1 LAGGFAGA
9 HCKHE
14 QNTVMLETTLNAR
27 VTQRTEVAPG
37 LLILRVAPVGWT
49 LPDFI
54 PGQFTVLGLP
64 RSAKRCEA
72 AETEP
77 EVSAPDKLIRRAY
90 SIASSS
96 IEKEYL
102 EFYISLVRSGALTPR
117 LFALELGDRVW
128 LSPKTTGMFTL
139 KDVPEER
146 HVVFIATGTGLAPY
160 MSMLRTYL
168 EVDTPRRFAVLHGAC
183 HSWDLGY
190 RTELFTLQRICR
202 NFTYLPI
209 ITEPQGELIPWKGRS
224 GFVQDLWKSG
234 AIQAAWGVQPTPENT
249 DIFLCGNPAMIDSM
263 TALLAGEGFV
273 EHTPQKPGEIHAE
286 RY

>member
-1 LAGGFAGA
+1 
-9 HCKHE
+9 
-14 QNTVMLETTLNAR
+14 MLETTLNAR

-37 LLILRVAPVGWT
+37 LLILRVAPTGWT
-49 LPDFI
+49 LPEFI
-54 PGQFTVLGLP
+54 PGQFTVLALP
-64 RSAKRCEA
+64 GSAKRCEA
-72 AETEP
+72 AEAEP
-77 EVSAPDKLIRRAY
+77 QASDPAKLIRRAY

-117 LFALELGDRVW
+117 LFALELGDRLW
-128 LSPKTTGMFTL
+128 LSPKSTGMFTL
-139 KDVPEER
+139 KDVPEHK

-168 EVDTPRRFAVLHGAC
+168 EADKPRKFAALHGAY

-209 ITEPQGELIPWKGRS
+209 ITEPRGELVPWKGS
-224 GFVQDLWKSG
+224 TGFVQDLWTRG
-234 AIQAAWGVQPTPENT
+234 AVKAAWGFQPTPDNT
-249 DIFLCGNPAMIDSM
+249 DVFLCGNPAMIDSV

-273 EHTPQKPGEIHAE
+273 EHSPKKPGQIRAE
-286 RY
+286 RF

>member
-1 LAGGFAGA
+1 
-9 HCKHE
+9 
-14 QNTVMLETTLNAR
+14 MSETTLNAQ

-37 LLILRVAPVGWT
+37 LLILRVAPLGWE
-49 LPDFI
+49 LPDFT
-54 PGQFTVLGLP
+54 PGQFAVLGLP
-64 RSAKRCEA
+64 GSARRCEA
-72 AETEP
+72 AEAEP
-77 EVSAPDKLIRRAY
+77 QPSDPRKLVRRAY

-128 LSPKTTGMFTL
+128 MSPKATGMFTL
-139 KDVPEER
+139 KDVPEHK

-168 EVDTPRRFAVLHGAC
+168 DAGTPRKFAALHGAY

-190 RTELFTLQRICR
+190 RAELFTLQRLCR

-209 ITEPQGELIPWKGRS
+209 INEPQGELVPWKGRT
-224 GFVQDLWKSG
+224 GLVQDLWTGG
-234 AIQAAWGVQPTPENT
+234 AIKTAWGFQPTPENT
-249 DIFLCGNPAMIDSM
+249 DVFLCGNPAMIDSV
-263 TALLAGEGFV
+263 TALLSSEGFA
-273 EHTPQKPGEIHAE
+273 EHSPQKPGQVHAE